1 MHTHSYKRFDVETRN
16 TAVGQSKNKIKIMD
30 RDKRIKENLNDG
42 ETVKTPVH
50 LMV

>member
-1 MHTHSYKRFDVETRN
+1 MHTHSYKPFDVETRN
-16 TAVGQSKNKIKIMD
+16 TAVALSKNKIKILD

-42 ETVKTPVH
+42 ETVKRPVR